1 MRVVLR
7 QTQFRRLFLGRLI
20 ANAGDSLYYVAA
32 MWLVFEL
39 GGSAFYTGLA
49 GFLARFP
56 MVLQLLVGPL
66 VDRYPLGRILVSA
79 TSVQALLL
87 LVIPA
92 AAVTGQLT
100 VWTVLLVMPFVAL
113 AGQFLEPAQKAAVPR
128 LVTREELVSANAA
141 ISVAYQGTNLVFMA
155 VGGVL
160 VGLIG
165 ATALFVVDSI
175 ALGVAAVCFVL
186 LSIPSAGRRTGPEGG
201 PTGAVADGD
210 RDSDS
215 AAVLD
220 ADGGDATTAETR
232 IEDTAATQ
240 TYLGELREGL
250 RYVRGSIIVPMFVG
264 TFVLNFA
271 TGAMMA
277 VLPVFAAQSGGP
289 SLYGTL
295 LAAISCGVLL
305 GALSASKIDHIGMGR
320 LFGIGFLASTLAW
333 AIALGIDSALITAV
347 GIGAAW
353 IITGSYNVISA
364 SLKQSYVPDTLLGR
378 ISSISFSISTGALP
392 LGSLL
397 GGLAG
402 DVFGPTAVMGTVG
415 VAFAGLAG
423 YWFIHPQLRTLPAV
437 DRLDPERYGLGT
449 T

>member
-1 MRVVLR
+1 MRDVLR
-7 QTQFRRLFLGRLI
+7 HTQFRRLFFGRLI

-79 TSVQALLL
+79 TTVQALLL
-87 LVIPA
+87 LVIPV

-128 LVTREELVSANAA
+128 LVTREELVSANSAL
-141 ISVAYQGTNLVFMA
+141 SVAYQGTNLVFMA

-165 ATALFVVDSI
+165 ATALFVVDSV

-186 LSIPSAGRRTGPEGG
+186 LSIPSAGGRTGSEGDS
-201 PTGAVADGD
+201 TGIVADG
-210 RDSDS
+210 DSDS
-215 AAVLD
+215 AAMLD
-220 ADGGDATTAETR
+220 ADDGDASTAVTRAEETT
-232 IEDTAATQ
+232 ATQ
-240 TYLGELREGL
+240 TYLAELREGL
-250 RYVRGSIIVPMFVG
+250 RYVRGSIIVPMLVG

-277 VLPVFAAQSGGP
+277 VLPVFAAQAGGP
-289 SLYGTL
+289 SLYGAL

-305 GALSASKIDHIGMGR
+305 GALSASKVDHIGMGR
-320 LFGIGFLASTLAW
+320 LFGIGFLASTLSW
-333 AIALGIDSALITAV
+333 TIALSVDSALITAV

-364 SLKQSYVPDTLLGR
+364 SLKQSYVPDALLGR
-378 ISSISFSISTGALP
+378 ISSISFSISVGALP

-402 DVFGPTAVMGTVG
+402 DVFGATAVMGTVG
-415 VAFAGLAG
+415 VAFVGLAG
-423 YWFIHPQLRTLPAV
+423 YWYVHPQLRTLPAV
-437 DRLDPERYGLGT
+437 DRLDPERYGLT
-449 T
+449 TT